1 VEWVLL
7 VSLEWV
13 VLGSPGVPT
22 TTLVAPFASE
32 ELCKKA
38 VEAIK
43 TEMDTPIPGQRAQ
56 VFSHVVCFARKDKQ
70 DTSRP

>member
-7 VSLEWV
+7 VSLEWI

-22 TTLVAPFASE
+22 TTLVTSFASE

-38 VEAIK
+38 AEAIR
-43 TEMDTPIPGQRAQ
+43 TEMDAPIPGQRAQ
-56 VFSHVVCFARKDKQ
+56 VISHAVCFARKDKP
-70 DTSRP
+70 DVSRP

>member
-7 VSLEWV
+7 VSLQWV

-22 TTLVAPFASE
+22 TTLITSFASE

-38 VEAIK
+38 TEAIR
-43 TEMDTPIPGQRAQ
+43 TEMDAPIPGQRAQ
-56 VFSHVVCFARKDKQ
+56 VLSHAVCFQREVKSDA
-70 DTSRP
+70 SRP